1 MSFLNRFLEVPAQDD
16 TLQSV
21 VRNLEYLLNSRP
33 GYGSRLRDYGI
44 ADYLAQQGRKAAQVT
59 ILREIRDDIL
69 ALEPRFRFRDIT
81 ARGRDAELRL
91 QIYVRGTLITRNG
104 EQPCTLWIQFHLP
117 SGAVTVEADVPV
129 ERSHGA

>member
-1 MSFLNRFLEVPAQDD
+1 MSFLNRFLEVPPQDD

-59 ILREIRDDIL
+59 ILHEIRDDISD
-69 ALEPRFRFRDIT
+69 LEPRFRLRDIT
-81 ARGRDAELRL
+81 ARGRDVDLRL
-91 QIYVRGTLITRNG
+91 QIYVRGVLITKRG
-104 EQPCTLWIQFHLP
+104 ERPCTLRILFHLP
-117 SGAVTVEADVPV
+117 SGEVNVSSDVEE
-129 ERSHGA
+129 ERPHGT